1 MKRGGED
8 CNKNKMLKKQQRR
21 EKYFLFGLED
31 DKLIY
36 MGGS

>member
-8 CNKNKMLKKQQRR
+8 CNKNKMLQKTTKTG
-21 EKYFLFGLED
+21 KIFLSGLED